1 MQFFVFLFDVVC
13 FALLAVTTTAE
24 AAAVVSPRALFHP
37 LQNLAFFILRV
48 Y

>member
-1 MQFFVFLFDVVC
+1 MLS
-13 FALLAVTTTAE
+13 LLLPAVTTTAE